1 VDFVRSIF
9 MEEEA
14 ELICNMPI
22 SRYNQRD
29 KLIWHPSNTSIFTM
43 WSANH
48 LAVER
53 SETLHEES
61 SCRIT
66 RKNVW
71 ESIWKWKIP
80 NAAKMFVWKV
90 CKNILPTKDN
100 PMRWKVTQEA
110 CCLICNGSVEMA
122 KHILWECPSAQDV
135 WGGSKII
142 FQKSLCVGEN
152 FMGVLEYLMGK
163 CSVME
168 LELVGVIA
176 SRIWRRWISGSVFC
190 LIRK

>member
-1 VDFVRSIF
+1 VRLF
-9 MEEEA
+9 TKRAPVGLPGRMYGKVYGNGKFPTLLRCLFGRYA
-14 ELICNMPI
+14 RI
-22 SRYNQRD
+22 SYLR
-29 KLIWHPSNTSIFTM
+29 
-43 WSANH
+43 
-48 LAVER
+48 
-53 SETLHEES
+53 
-61 SCRIT
+61 
-66 RKNVW
+66 
-71 ESIWKWKIP
+71 
-80 NAAKMFVWKV
+80 
-90 CKNILPTKDN
+90 KDN

-142 FQKSLCVGEN
+142 FQKSPCVGEN